1 MMQVSDET
9 KPLTCTMQVLE
20 VRSHAVRRKCF
31 SRMNCSIAQALE
43 VVGEWWTLL
52 ILREALLFGST
63 KFGEFR
69 RRLEIADNI
78 LSERL
83 RKLIKVGIFKRA
95 RSGNGRRSEY
105 HLTEM
110 GQALLPVVIALMQWG
125 DRWIA
130 QNRGVPVRVLEK
142 ESGEEVPEII
152 LRSWRGRS
160 LTQAD
165 IILAAG
171 PGANAS
177 TRARLT
183 VRAPAN

>member
-1 MMQVSDET
+1 MQVS
-9 KPLTCTMQVLE
+9 PVLL
-20 VRSHAVRRKCF
+20 HTVRRKRF
-31 SRMNCSIAQALE
+31 SRMNCSIAQTLE

-52 ILREALLFGST
+52 ILREALLFGAT

-83 RKLIKVGIFKRA
+83 RKLTKEGIFKRV
-95 RSGNGRRSEY
+95 RSGKGTRRSEY

-110 GQALLPVVIALMQWG
+110 GQALLPVVMALMQWG

-130 QNRGVPVRVLEK
+130 QDRGVPVRVLEK
-142 ESGEEVPEII
+142 ESGEEVPEITV
-152 LRSWRGRS
+152 RSRRGRS

-171 PGANAS
+171 PGANAA

-183 VRAPAN
+183 VQALTN